1 VEKESHPV
9 LNTSEEAEF
18 DLLLKRKQLVAEG
31 VAVLE
36 LSRPDGEELPRWTP
50 GAHLDLVL
58 DNGLERQYSLCGDP
72 ADRGS
77 WRIAV
82 LREENGRG
90 GSAHVH
96 NGLAEGTT
104 VRVRGPRN
112 HFVFEPAPRYVLVAG
127 GIGITPLLPMA
138 AAAAASGAD
147 WTLTYG
153 GRSRASMA
161 FTRELTEAY
170 GDRVRLRPQDEFGL
184 LDLDSLLG
192 TPDANTLVYCCGPA
206 PLLDAAEQRC
216 AGWPAGALRVERFT
230 PKEFG
235 APQRDL
241 PFEVELTRSR
251 KTLTV
256 ERGRSI
262 LDVVRESGVQV
273 LSSCQEGTCGTCE
286 TEVLDGE
293 VDHRDSLLSAEE
305 QAANDTMM
313 VCVSRAAGTKLV
325 LAL

>member
-1 VEKESHPV
+1 MQNSPGD
-9 LNTSEEAEF
+9 AEF
-18 DLLLKRKQLVAEG
+18 DLLLQRKRLVAEG

-36 LSRPDGEELPRWTP
+36 LSHPDGEDLPQWTP
-50 GAHLDLVL
+50 GAHLDLLL

-72 ADRGS
+72 GDRGS

-82 LREENGRG
+82 LREEEGRG

-96 NGLAEGTT
+96 NGLAEGAT

-112 HFVFEPAPRYVLVAG
+112 HFVFEPAPRYVLIAG

-138 AAAAASGAD
+138 AAAAASGAE

-153 GRSRASMA
+153 GRSLASMA
-161 FTRELTEAY
+161 FSGELTEAY
-170 GDRVRLRPQDEFGL
+170 GSRVCLRPQDEFGL

-192 TPDANTLVYCCGPA
+192 VPDEDTLVYCCGPA

-230 PKEFG
+230 PKDFG

-241 PFEVELTRSR
+241 PFEVELAHSGR
-251 KTLTV
+251 TLTV

-262 LDVVRESGVQV
+262 LDTVRESGVQV
-273 LSSCQEGTCGTCE
+273 LSSCREGTCGTCE
-286 TEVLDGE
+286 TEVLDGT

-305 QAANDTMM
+305 QTANETMM
-313 VCVSRAAGTKLV
+313 ICVSRASGPKLV

>member
-1 VEKESHPV
+1 
-9 LNTSEEAEF
+9 
-18 DLLLKRKQLVAEG
+18 
-31 VAVLE
+31 
-36 LSRPDGEELPRWTP
+36 
-50 GAHLDLVL
+50 
-58 DNGLERQYSLCGDP
+58 
-72 ADRGS
+72 
-77 WRIAV
+77 
-82 LREENGRG
+82 
-90 GSAHVH
+90 
-96 NGLAEGTT
+96 
-104 VRVRGPRN
+104 
-112 HFVFEPAPRYVLVAG
+112 VLVAG

-138 AAAAASGAD
+138 AAAAASGAE

-230 PKEFG
+230 PKELG
-235 APQRDL
+235 SPRRDL

-313 VCVSRAAGTKLV
+313 ICVSRAAGTKLV
-325 LAL
+325 LAI

>member
-9 LNTSEEAEF
+9 LNTSEETEF

-96 NGLAEGTT
+96 NGLAEGAT

-112 HFVFEPAPRYVLVAG
+112 HF
-127 GIGITPLLPMA
+127 
-138 AAAAASGAD
+138 
-147 WTLTYG
+147 
-153 GRSRASMA
+153 A
-161 FTRELTEAY
+161 F
-170 GDRVRLRPQDEFGL
+170 
-184 LDLDSLLG
+184 
-192 TPDANTLVYCCGPA
+192 
-206 PLLDAAEQRC
+206 
-216 AGWPAGALRVERFT
+216 
-230 PKEFG
+230 
-235 APQRDL
+235 
-241 PFEVELTRSR
+241 
-251 KTLTV
+251 
-256 ERGRSI
+256 
-262 LDVVRESGVQV
+262 
-273 LSSCQEGTCGTCE
+273 
-286 TEVLDGE
+286 
-293 VDHRDSLLSAEE
+293 
-305 QAANDTMM
+305 
-313 VCVSRAAGTKLV
+313 
-325 LAL
+325 